1 MVSEVYVKF
10 MVQGLAYESPGRIPA
25 EHSCIFRCEQLLTPT
40 STTFANE
47 KLEHALSAF
56 FILATDLKLKLLQVT
71 SPFDRKVVSK
81 F

>member
-10 MVQGLAYESPGRIPA
+10 MVQGLAYESLGRIPA
-25 EHSCIFRCEQLLTPT
+25 ESLCIFRRERLLTPT
-40 STTFANE
+40 STFANE

-56 FILATDLKLKLLQVT
+56 FILATDLKLKLVQVT